1 MARTIDEF
9 IATLPE
15 EVRKAI
21 AARSED
27 LILEIE
33 SSIHEESQDDAQ
45 MEETTTA
52 TNEAKGAARE
62 S

>member
-52 TNEAKGAARE
+52 TNEARRGG

>member
-9 IATLPE
+9 IATLPGD
-15 EVRKAI
+15 VRKAI
-21 AARSED
+21 AARSEE

-33 SSIHEESQDDAQ
+33 FSIREESQDDAQ

-52 TNEAKGAARE
+52 TNVARRGG